1 MNFSYI
7 VLCFVW
13 ITYCFLHSFLA
24 NSNLKS
30 FLQLKTGINNRWYRL
45 VYNIF
50 ALISLLVI
58 IIFQAKFPSRLIF
71 KESLGIKFLA
81 IFFSGLGIFIM
92 IICIIRYFKQLSGIK
107 NIKPV
112 LVTTGLHRFVRHP
125 LYLGTF
131 IFLTGII
138 LAFPLLSNLYAFII
152 IITYTLWGI
161 RLEEKKLVEEFGNEY
176 FQYLHK
182 VPMIL
187 PRLFGKF

>member
-7 VLCFVW
+7 VLCFLW
-13 ITYCFLHSFLA
+13 ITYCLLHSFLA
-24 NSNLKS
+24 NSRLKS
-30 FLQLKTGINNRWYRL
+30 FLQLKTGISNRWYRL
-45 VYNIF
+45 AYNIF
-50 ALISLLVI
+50 ALTSLLLI
-58 IIFQAKFPSRLIF
+58 IIFQAKFPSHFIF
-71 KESLGIKFLA
+71 KESLSVKFLA
-81 IFFSGLGIFIM
+81 TFFGGIGMYIM
-92 IICIIRYFKQLSGIK
+92 IICIMMYFKQLSGIK

-131 IFLTGII
+131 IFLTGIL

-176 FQYLHK
+176 FQYQHN

-187 PRLFGKF
+187 PRLFR